1 MLSKFGYEN
10 FNDNHI
16 TLFSPSFGLDE
27 RPFDKIWLT
36 FMWIVGQG
44 WGFDKKYE
52 FYISDYKECTPFAQG
67 IPSESLIYAFNER
80 YGEWAKMGF
89 AGNVMAWFEFPRT
102 DWEFEEWIVEDP
114 RLQRVWIHLYNQV
127 FAGPGWRK
135 DLFTEH
141 MGRDC
146 QIRNLH
152 KDTGWFVSGYAWGV
166 KEKGMWRRG
175 DYIPHY
181 LTGPTSKGIHR
192 AKKFKGKILDK

>member
-10 FNDNHI
+10 FNDKWI
-16 TLFSPSFGLDE
+16 TLYSPVFADDT
-27 RPFDKIWLT
+27 RPYDKIWLT

-52 FYISDYKECTPFAQG
+52 FYISDYKECTPFSQG
-67 IPSESLIYAFNER
+67 IPTESITYAFNER

-114 RLQRVWIHLYNQV
+114 RLQRLWIHLYNQV
-127 FAGPGWRK
+127 FAGSSFRK
-135 DLFTEH
+135 DLFVHE
-141 MGRDC
+141 MGRDS

-166 KEKGMWRRG
+166 KEKGIWRRG

-192 AKKFKGKILDK
+192 AKQFKGKILDK

>member
-52 FYISDYKECTPFAQG
+52 FYISDYKECTPFSQG

-102 DWEFEEWIVEDP
+102 DWEFKEWIVEDP
-114 RLQRVWIHLYNQV
+114 RLQRLWIHLYNQV
-127 FAGPGWRK
+127 FAGPNWRK
-135 DLFTEH
+135 DLFVDQI
-141 MGRDC
+141 GRDN

-166 KEKGMWRRG
+166 KERGVWRNP